1 MPDLALILWAVY
13 GIAALGWRVAVQLRR
28 TGETGLVAA
37 RVRPTSLAGLA
48 DLGQAAGIALGLA
61 AAFLARD
68 GVVEPIPALDRTGVH
83 IAGIAIFATG
93 LCGTVASQAAMGRSW
108 RIGTD
113 PRERTD
119 LVTGGPFALVRNPIY
134 SALIPTLLGL
144 ALLVPSVV
152 ALGSVIVF
160 ALATEV
166 QVRAVEEPHL
176 LRLHEREYADYAAR
190 VGRFVPGLGRL
201 NNRAVGT

>member
-1 MPDLALILWAVY
+1 MPDLALVLWALY
-13 GIAALGWRVAVQLRR
+13 GVAALAWRVAVQLRR
-28 TGETGLVAA
+28 TGKTGLIAA
-37 RVRPTSLAGLA
+37 RVRPASLAGVA
-48 DLGQAAGIALGLA
+48 DVGQAAGIVLGVA

-68 GVVEPIPALDRTGVH
+68 GVVEPIEALDRTGVH
-83 IAGIAIFATG
+83 VAGIAMFAAG

-113 PRERTD
+113 PQERTA

-152 ALGSVIVF
+152 ALASVAVF

-176 LRLHEREYADYAAR
+176 LRVHGREYADYAAR
-190 VGRFVPGLGRL
+190 VGRFAPGVGRL
-201 NNRAVGT
+201 ERRDP